1 MMDFE
6 SSNKQPFNAD
16 EESLYVNYCPPGSNG
31 PSRVPRLHSH
41 EADEYSGDYAVM
53 RPGAFSAKPAT
64 LPRVKQGG
72 SSGLAS
78 PLANHLSSV
87 GLNDTR
93 QMCFMPI
100 REKEERMPSPKPGD
114 VPEKLTQ
121 GESQVSTKVEIL
133 NHVIQVKK
141 HACLYL
147 ISQHK
152 IGAFGS
158 D

>member
-16 EESLYVNYCPPGSNG
+16 EESPYVNYCPPGNNG
-31 PSRVPRLHSH
+31 PSRVPLLHSH
-41 EADEYSGDYAVM
+41 EADDYTGDYAVM

-93 QMCFMPI
+93 QTCFMPI

-121 GESQVSTKVEIL
+121 GESSKFQLFMKARTRTICSALKYHFLVVSSFI
-133 NHVIQVKK
+133 
-141 HACLYL
+141 C
-147 ISQHK
+147 S
-152 IGAFGS
+152 
-158 D
+158 